1 MEYLSKRSLFENPAG
16 LPLLTEYEQERLTA
30 SNATKLP
37 YPHDQSLPQLF
48 ERQVALSADAI
59 AFVFE
64 GRVLSYRELNEQANQ
79 LARYLCRC
87 GIGAEGRVGLCVE
100 RSLTMVIGLLGILKA
115 GAAYV
120 PLDPAYP
127 QQRLAF
133 VLEDARINVLLT
145 QQHMLD
151 ILPQTNAQT
160 ICLDTDWESIDLE
173 DQHNPPH
180 HTEEDNLA
188 YVIYTSG
195 STGKPKGVMVTHAN
209 VVRLFETTDPWFHFD
224 ERDVWTLFHSYAFDF
239 SVWELWGALLKG
251 GRLVLVPYLV
261 SRSPDAF
268 YELVRREKVTVLNQ
282 TDSAFQQ
289 VMRGEER
296 SVTGGRH
303 WDLGSLGGE
312 VMGT

>member
-30 SNATKLP
+30 WNATKLP

-48 ERQVALSADAI
+48 ERQVALTPDAI

-79 LARYLCRC
+79 LARYLRRC

-133 VLEDARINVLLT
+133 MLDDARVHMLVTQQQLVEIFPTSENVL
-145 QQHMLD
+145 
-151 ILPQTNAQT
+151 
-160 ICLDTDWESIDLE
+160 CLDADWPLIARESKENCSVAITSECLLYI
-173 DQHNPPH
+173 
-180 HTEEDNLA
+180 T
-188 YVIYTSG
+188 YTSG
-195 STGKPKGVMVTHAN
+195 STGLPKGVMGTHRAMIN
-209 VVRLFETTDPWFHFD
+209 RLHWMWMTYPFY
-224 ERDVWTLFHSYAFDF
+224 RNDVCCQKTALSFLDA
-239 SVWELWGALLKG
+239 VWEIFGPLLN
-251 GRLVLVPYLV
+251 V
-261 SRSPDAF
+261 
-268 YELVRREKVTVLNQ
+268 
-282 TDSAFQQ
+282 
-289 VMRGEER
+289 
-296 SVTGGRH
+296 
-303 WDLGSLGGE
+303 
-312 VMGT
+312 